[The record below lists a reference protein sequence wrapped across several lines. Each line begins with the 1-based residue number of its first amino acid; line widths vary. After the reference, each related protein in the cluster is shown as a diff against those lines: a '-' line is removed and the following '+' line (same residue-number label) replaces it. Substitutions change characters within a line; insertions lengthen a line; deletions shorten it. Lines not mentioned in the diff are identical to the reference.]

1 MQKIVLI
8 ITGCLCSLLST
19 AQFEKG
25 VVTAN
30 FNVGDLKNIS
40 IANSSAYKKN
50 YVSFNPGVGYFIKK
64 NWEIGAGINYTS
76 IRFNDHQP
84 TGVAEHSNIVGINVY
99 THYYFGKGK
108 LKPYLIFETGVNHS
122 WGDYTIGGVKNNFNQ
137 NTWYTKVGAGL
148 NWNVS
153 KRVALFTEATYLKE
167 KPFNRYGYGSFNLTV
182 GMRFFFGKR

>member
-1 MQKIVLI
+1 MSKFILI
-8 ITGCLCSLLST
+8 ITGCLCSLLSA

-25 VVTAN
+25 VVTGN
-30 FNVGDLKNIS
+30 FNVGNLRYIS
-40 IANSSAYKKN
+40 IANRSAYKNN
-50 YVSFNPGVGYFIKK
+50 YLSFNPGVGYFIKK
-64 NWEIGAGINYTS
+64 NWEIGTGINYTS

-84 TGVAEHSNIVGINVY
+84 TGFAEHTNIVGLNVY

-108 LKPYLIFETGVNHS
+108 LKPYLLFETGVNHVS
-122 WGDYTIGGVKNNFNQ
+122 GNYSVAGIKTDLTRNV
-137 NTWYTKVGAGL
+137 WYTRVGGGL

-182 GMRFFFGKR
+182 GVRFFFGKR